1 MAKTADKNVD
11 KEVDPEIEYLKE
23 KSKKG
28 ALNVV
33 GDILGDP
40 EVQKVIKKA
49 LTREVISQTLI
60 MSCLFIGILKIYDV
74 GKQVLGFGWQ
84 VELVISIILISVGLI
99 YMLKN
104 LFNGKKNGH

>member
-1 MAKTADKNVD
+1 MAQEANTSLN
-11 KEVDPEIEYLKE
+11 DPEIERLKQ
-23 KSKKG
+23 KSKQG
-28 ALNVV
+28 TLNII

-40 EVQKVIKKA
+40 QVQKVIKKA

-74 GKQVLGFGWQ
+74 CKQVLGFGWQ
-84 VELVISIILISVGLI
+84 VELVISVILISVGLI
-99 YMLKN
+99 YMVKN